1 MSTPLSLVGSRRPG
15 PCNRHQKAAIF
26 FEIPAPPFF
35 APVFFDNIRRAC
47 RVAVVGWMQTTVRY
61 IVAFLFR
68 SYQHVVGQYAVTPLR
83 LWTITYINGFY
94 LKIVR

>member
-26 FEIPAPPFF
+26 FEIPAPQFF
-35 APVFFDNIRRAC
+35 APVLSIIFAAC
-47 RVAVVGWMQTTVRY
+47 RVAVVGWWMQTTVRC

-68 SYQHVVGQYAVTPLR
+68 SYRHVIGIDVRLRRCR
-83 LWTITYINGFY
+83 LWTITYKRG
-94 LKIVR
+94 